1 MEDNVLISSSGTA
14 MICDFGMTRAITSS
28 ESFKTFTSTSEGV
41 SRYLAYE
48 LVASPDEYLIHTTAS
63 DVWAFGVVVYVSLF
77 LSFYLKLS

>member
-1 MEDNVLISSSGTA
+1 